1 MERIEREGHLE
12 PYVEMARELFLDY
25 SGWLERRFGLS
36 LDFQGFEQEMA
47 EFPGVYTP
55 PGGRLIVATV
65 DGEAAGCIA
74 SKPKLPATC
83 EMKRLYVRDSFRG
96 RRLGEKLVAALIEEA
111 RAAGYRRMVL
121 DTSREMVLGLSRTFP
136 KIVRVKLWTE
146 VSMSLF
152 ICSSFFHLP
161 SHPCYT
167 RSQLTARYEVAL
179 TL

>member
-1 MERIEREGHLE
+1 MVKIERDGHLE
-12 PYVEMARELFLDY
+12 PYVDMARELFLDY
-25 SGWLERRFGLS
+25 SRWLERRFGLS
-36 LDFQGFEQEMA
+36 LDFQGFEQEVA

-55 PGGRLIVATV
+55 PAGRLIVATV

-121 DTSREMVLGLSRTFP
+121 DTSREGMEAAVALY
-136 KIVRVKLWTE
+136 
-146 VSMSLF
+146 
-152 ICSSFFHLP
+152 SSFGFVEIEQYH
-161 SHPCYT
+161 
-167 RSQLTARYEVAL
+167 EVPEDL
-179 TL
+179 RDSMLFMGLELSGE

>member
-74 SKPKLPATC
+74 SRPKLPATC

-121 DTSREMVLGLSRTFP
+121 DTSREGM
-136 KIVRVKLWTE
+136 E
-146 VSMSLF
+146 AAVSLY
-152 ICSSFFHLP
+152 SSFGFVEIEQYHEVPEDLRD
-161 SHPCYT
+161 SMLFMGL
-167 RSQLTARYEVAL
+167 QLSGD
-179 TL
+179 